1 MPRGRTELEARTRT
15 ANGRGEAHVKDR
27 DEPAPIFPR
36 HIRTYLTFNLV
47 VAVLMAVVMVVR
59 MELKSGNFL
68 LIDYLLFSFYT
79 LILAVIFFGPLGI
92 VEIYLYRQKKGV
104 WYAWKNRTRNR
115 RLDRERN
122 LDERRYWKNA
132 AVLAR
137 LSRNDRPQAAPSNR
151 TSLFPTETAGD
162 SVSRAALLMRVAD
175 RFERSGK
182 REAADRCYLEITERF
197 ANSPQAE
204 EAARRLSSSHGLV
217 QPN

>member
-1 MPRGRTELEARTRT
+1 MKG
-15 ANGRGEAHVKDR
+15 R
-27 DEPAPIFPR
+27 DEAPPIFPR

-47 VAVLMAVVMVVR
+47 MAVLMAVVMVVR
-59 MELKSGNFL
+59 TELKSGKFL

-92 VEIYLYRQKKGV
+92 VETYLYRQKKGV
-104 WYAWKNRTRNR
+104 WYAWKTRTRNR

-137 LSRNDRPQAAPSNR
+137 LSRSDKPEDEPRDR
-151 TSLFPTETAGD
+151 TSLFPTESSGD
-162 SVSRAALLMRVAD
+162 TVSRAALLMRVAD

-182 REAADRCYLEITERF
+182 REAADRCYLEISERF
-197 ANSPQAE
+197 ASSPEAA
-204 EAARRLSSSHGLV
+204 EAARRLLSSNNPV
-217 QPN
+217 RRN